1 MPLKRPARPTMPAGC
16 IGWAE
21 DPSRAGQALLQSPS
35 PCRCPQ
41 SKGLQA
47 TPGAAAQQD
56 LQIPDDQ
63 IRRRFGSPQAARA
76 TERHALDALLTGR
89 RYQPE

>member
-1 MPLKRPARPTMPAGC
+1 MPLRRPARPTMPAGC

-21 DPSRAGQALLQSPS
+21 DLWRADQALPRSPS

-41 SKGLQA
+41 SEDLQT
-47 TPGAAAQQD
+47 TPGAAQD
-56 LQIPDDQ
+56 QQIPDDQ
-63 IRRRFGSPQAARA
+63 IRRRFGSPEAARA
-76 TERHALDALLTGR
+76 IERHALDALLTGR

>member
-1 MPLKRPARPTMPAGC
+1 MPLRRPARPTMPAGC
-16 IGWAE
+16 TGWAE
-21 DPSRAGQALLQSPS
+21 DPWRAGQALPRSPS
-35 PCRCPQ
+35 PCRCRQ
-41 SKGLQA
+41 SKGFQA

-56 LQIPDDQ
+56 QQIPDDQ
-63 IRRRFGSPQAARA
+63 IRRLFGSPEAARA